1 MENFFQNIKENC
13 ISGILFLLPLLIV
26 LLLVKKVF
34 GYFAKFGSGIAKGIG
49 LDQILGSN
57 AANFVG
63 ALILLAFVYICG
75 YLFRLAFF
83 KRISDGI
90 DSKLKEVIP
99 GYEKHKD
106 MAKKQLV
113 DEPKIE
119 TDLPA
124 LIKFG
129 DYWQPGFLI
138 EQDAQGNA
146 VVVIPNSDGSEK
158 GKIYIVPIQ
167 CVKILQETPLST
179 LKSSIKASGK
189 GLLGYK

>member
-1 MENFFQNIKENC
+1 MDNFFQRSKENC
-13 ISGILFLLPLLIV
+13 ISGILFLLPVLIL

-34 GYFAKFGSGIAKGIG
+34 GYFAKFGSGIAKAIG
-49 LDQILGSN
+49 LDQILGPN
-57 AANFVG
+57 AANFIG
-63 ALILLAFVYICG
+63 ALILLIFVYICG
-75 YLFRLAFF
+75 YLVRLAFF

-90 DSKLKEVIP
+90 DLKLKEIIP

-106 MAKKQLV
+106 MAKKQLIN
-113 DEPKIE
+113 EPKVE

-129 DYWQPGFLI
+129 DYWRPGFLT
-138 EQDAQGNA
+138 EQDEQGNA
-146 VVVIPNSDGSEK
+146 VVVIPNSDGSDN
-158 GKIYIVPIQ
+158 GKIYIVPVQ
-167 CVKILQETPLST
+167 CVKILQETPIST